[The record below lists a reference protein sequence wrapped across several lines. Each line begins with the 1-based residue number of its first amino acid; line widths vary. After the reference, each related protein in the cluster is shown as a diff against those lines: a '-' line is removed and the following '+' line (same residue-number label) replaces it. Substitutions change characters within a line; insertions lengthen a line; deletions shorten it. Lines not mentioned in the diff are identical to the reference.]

1 MSAMTSTTGLL
12 VGLAAVL
19 GLMIGSFLNVV
30 VWRVPRGESVA
41 APPSACP
48 ACGARI
54 RPRDNVPVVSW
65 LLLRGRCR
73 DCTAP
78 ISRRYP
84 LVELG
89 TAVLFAGATWWCGV
103 SWALPAVLYLAA
115 VGLALSLIDLD
126 THRLPDAIVLPS
138 LGVGLALLAL
148 ASLDPGGPTHWA
160 ALVRAAVGGAA
171 MFAVYYAVRFIY
183 PRGMGFGDVKLA
195 ALLGLYLGWFGW
207 ASLVVGW
214 FAAFLL
220 GGVFSIGLLALG
232 RAHRRTGI
240 PFGPWM
246 IAGAAVGLVAG
257 TSVAGWYLRLL

>member
-1 MSAMTSTTGLL
+1 M
-12 VGLAAVL
+12 
-19 GLMIGSFLNVV
+19 
-30 VWRVPRGESVA
+30 RR
-41 APPSACP
+41 
-48 ACGARI
+48 
-54 RPRDNVPVVSW
+54 RDNVPVVSW
-65 LLLRGRCR
+65 LLLGGRCR
-73 DCTAP
+73 DCSAP

-89 TAVLFAGATWWCGV
+89 TAVLFAGAAWWYGL

-138 LGVGLALLAL
+138 IGVGVVLLAL
-148 ASLDPGGPTHWA
+148 ASFNPGGPTQWG
-160 ALVRAAVGGAA
+160 ALVRAVVGGAA
-171 MFAVYYAVRFIY
+171 MFAMYFVVKFVH

-195 ALLGLYLGWFGW
+195 ALLGLYLGWFSW

-220 GGVFSIGLLALG
+220 GGAFSIGLLVLG
-232 RAHRRTGI
+232 RANRGTSI

-257 TSVAGWYLRLL
+257 ASVAGWYLRLL